1 MALDYKDID
10 NYGKEVRGYST
21 CSGEKKDSLLS
32 KICLFFGGSCLGM
45 LILISMVIFFI
56 FSVLNVVVSSCCS
69 SWANTS
75 LTKTDFVSA
84 LENSN
89 VSLKY
94 SKEYSRPYEPGV
106 EFADIA
112 VIPLSG
118 VISYSDSLEGINPGK
133 VREILNAI
141 GELGADMVILDIDS
155 PGGEVTAS
163 DEIYRELCLF
173 REKHRIP
180 IMTSMRSICASGG
193 YYIAMASDY
202 LMANGT
208 TITGSIGVIM
218 QSFNYQN
225 LMNKIGVSTQVYKS
239 GAMKDILS
247 GSRPTTEAEAKWIQ
261 NMVDE
266 NYMRFAEVVANGRPQ
281 LFDSAMA
288 VKQHP
293 MVGDARVFSGW
304 QAQKHGLV
312 DRVGNLRDAVNWAYE
327 LLDCQVGDVYIYKSS
342 TNFFDKLFS
351 VELKNRFLD
360 QMALPQGV
368 GIKPGSM
375 YYLMPMVIQG
385 E

>member
-1 MALDYKDID
+1 MALDYRDID
-10 NYGKEVRGYST
+10 NNGRDIRGYSN

-45 LILISMVIFFI
+45 LILIVTVIFLI
-56 FSVLNVVVSSCCS
+56 SSLINAAVSSCCS
-69 SWANTS
+69 LANGS

-118 VISYSDSLEGINPGK
+118 VISYSDSLDGINPEK
-133 VREILNAI
+133 VREILHAI

-173 REKHRIP
+173 KKKYRIP
-180 IMTSMRSICASGG
+180 IMTSMRSVCASGG

-218 QSFNYQN
+218 QSLNYQD
-225 LMNKIGVSTQVYKS
+225 LMKKIGVSTQVYKS

-247 GSRPTTEAEAKWIQ
+247 GARPTTEAEAKWVQ

-304 QAQKHGLV
+304 QAQKSGLV

-327 LLDCQVGDVYIYKSS
+327 LLDCEFGDVYIYKSS